1 MNFIEQLPEVWQ
13 KKWQALGYE
22 EPSVIQSRSYQPLMN
37 KATVIG
43 VSPTGS
49 GKTVAYLL
57 PLLLNVKKEQG
68 SQLLIILPSQELAI
82 QVAGITRE
90 WGSLLELN
98 VQSVTG
104 GANVKRQIERL
115 KEKPEVIVGTP
126 GRILELIKQK
136 KIKAHLLETIV
147 LDEVDQLIAD
157 TEVNLTQEILKTT
170 QNNCQLV
177 FYSATANVVAEKIPE
192 MFRCEPLILDVTKE
206 DQSSGHV
213 IHGYIETPTR
223 KRADILRRLAHV
235 PDFKG
240 IVFFNQLSEM
250 GLVAD
255 RLAYEGIAVSTL
267 ASDQNKL
274 ERRLAIQSFEQGKVS
289 LLLTTDV
296 ASRGLD
302 FNDLYYVIQYD
313 QATTKESYTH
323 RSGRIGRM
331 GNDGSVITLSND
343 RELRELKKLSK
354 ESNFFLQEVFLYG
367 GQLHLEQPKLKKAEV
382 VDKKVVQS
390 TESTGSIE
398 PTTEEAPV
406 VRTVT
411 EPKVRYKK
419 EKTAKAKPE
428 KVKVKKRKK
437 DQKNKGARKKK
448 KEEI

>member
-1 MNFIEQLPEVWQ
+1 MNYLEQLPEVWQ

-22 EPSVIQSRSYQPLMN
+22 EPSLIQSRSFLPLLN
-37 KATVIG
+37 KASVVG

-57 PLLLNVKKEQG
+57 PLLLNLEKGAG
-68 SQLLIILPSQELAI
+68 SQLLVILPSQELAI
-82 QVAGITRE
+82 QVAGVTRE
-90 WGSLLELN
+90 WGILLDLN

-115 KEKPEVIVGTP
+115 KEKPEIIVGTP

-136 KIKAHLLETIV
+136 KLKAHLLQTIV

-157 TEVNLTQEILKTT
+157 AEANLTQEILKTT
-170 QNNCQLV
+170 QNNCQLA
-177 FYSATANVVAEKIPE
+177 FYSATANVVAEQIPT
-192 MFRCEPLILDVTKE
+192 MFSCDPLVLDVSNE
-206 DQSSGHV
+206 DQSSGNV

-235 PDFKG
+235 PEFKG

-255 RLAYEGIAVSTL
+255 RLAYEGISVSTL

-274 ERRLAIQSFEQGKVS
+274 ERRLAIQSFEEGKVS

-302 FNDLYYVIQYD
+302 FSDLYYVIQYD
-313 QATTKESYTH
+313 QPTTKESYTH

-331 GNDGSVITLSND
+331 GKDGSVITLSND

-354 ESNFFLQEVFLYG
+354 ENNFFLQEVFLYG
-367 GQLHLEQPKLKKAEV
+367 GSLHLEQPKVTKEEIIEAQA
-382 VDKKVVQS
+382 VDNPTDAPQKDKV
-390 TESTGSIE
+390 IH
-398 PTTEEAPV
+398 TT
-406 VRTVT
+406 
-411 EPKVRYKK
+411 KVKYKK
-419 EKTAKAKPE
+419 EKEKAAKIKPE
-428 KVKVKKRKK
+428 KAKVKKRKK

-448 KEEI
+448 PVEES